1 MSGNSVKQQ
10 GFLVQYSWEVKNYY
24 VQSIATVYNIL
35 YFKFLQNLKSNFV
48 QWNPKSSFNLYV
60 TG

>member
-1 MSGNSVKQQ
+1 MSGNLVKHQ

-35 YFKFLQNLKSNFV
+35 YFKFLQKSNFV
-48 QWNPKSSFNLYV
+48 QWNLKSSFNLYV
-60 TG
+60 RG